1 MNFFYLF
8 KKIPHILLKIFFIGN
23 IIRVR
28 SLVKTIKEHRDFSIL
43 LFADEINIS
52 TISSALL
59 FGNNSIVFEKI
70 ILKDMRNTRN
80 IELFIALMI
89 SNASKNNRRSLVS
102 LRTKKLNLQTSL

>member
-28 SLVKTIKEHRDFSIL
+28 SLVKTIKEHRGFSIL

-59 FGNNSIVFEKI
+59 FGNNSIIFEKK
-70 ILKDMRNTRN
+70 ILKNMRNTRN

-89 SNASKNNRRSLVS
+89 SNVSKNNKRSLVS
-102 LRTKKLNLQTSL
+102 LRTKKLNTQASL